1 MPSLL
6 VRNATMLVTMDD
18 QRQEIPDGGFFAE
31 DGVIRQVGPSET
43 LPDDADEVINAS
55 GAIVVPGLVNTHHH
69 LYQTLTRAYAQ
80 DAPLFGWLQTLY
92 PVWARMTPGAIR
104 TGTQTGIAELLL
116 SGCTTTSDHLY
127 LFPNG
132 SRLDDSI
139 EGAMELGIRFHA
151 TRGSMSIGE
160 SDGGLPPDSLVE
172 REEAILKDSQRLVET
187 YHDPSDGARL
197 RVALA
202 PCSPFS
208 VSRDLMRET
217 AVLARSLG
225 VGLHTHLAE
234 NVEDIL
240 YSEEKFGLRPG
251 AYAEELGWTGPDV
264 WHAHCVQLNHDEIS
278 LFAHTGTGVAHCPC
292 SNMRLGSGIAPV
304 RQMVDAGVK
313 VGLGVDGSASN
324 DSGHLLAETRQAMLL
339 QRVMLGAEGLKVRE
353 ALELAT
359 LGGARVLNRQ
369 DIGALKPGLQADCAV
384 FPLTGLA
391 HAGAE
396 IDPVAALLLCQP
408 VNASTTIVG
417 GDVLVRDGQL
427 TRLDQQKLIERHKA
441 HSIRLINGE

>member
-1 MPSLL
+1 MTSLL
-6 VRNATMLVTMDD
+6 VHNATMLVTMDET
-18 QRQEIPDGGFFAE
+18 RREIPDGGFYAV
-31 DGVIRQVGPSET
+31 DGVIRQVGPSKD
-43 LPDDADEVINAS
+43 LPREADERINAS

-92 PVWARMTPGAIR
+92 PVWGRMTPDAIK

-132 SRLDDSI
+132 ARLDDSI

-172 REEAILKDSQRLVET
+172 AEEDILKDSQRLVEA

-251 AYAEELGWTGPDV
+251 AYADELGWTGPDV
-264 WHAHCVQLNHDEIS
+264 WHAHCVQLDHSEIN
-278 LFAHTGTGVAHCPC
+278 LFAHSGTGVAHCPC

-324 DSGHLLAETRQAMLL
+324 DSGHLLAETRQALLL
-339 QRVMLGAEGLKVRE
+339 QRVKLGAEGLKVRE

-369 DIGALKPGLQADCAV
+369 DIGALRPGLQADCAV

-417 GDVLVRDGQL
+417 GDVLVREGHL
-427 TRLDQQKLIERHKA
+427 TRLDQGRLIERHKRHA
-441 HSIRLINGE
+441 IGLINGE

>member
-1 MPSLL
+1 
-6 VRNATMLVTMDD
+6 MLVTMDD